1 MKGSMLALA
10 GNRGYDPGANS
21 EKSMRLGGRLAG
33 AIEVLADIEN
43 RRRPVADALK
53 DWGLSRRFA
62 GSGDRAAVGNIVYD
76 ALRKKLSHAWL
87 MDDAS
92 PAALAHAVMF
102 RQWQI
107 SPEQLAAELDGDKF
121 APAPLAAAAMSAF
134 QSRALDDA
142 PDHVKGDIPEWVVP
156 LFQENF
162 DDAWLSEAQALAE
175 RPSLD
180 LRANTL
186 RANRDKVVSSLEE
199 AHAVPARIARQG
211 VRIPPGEGPSRLPNV
226 TAELSFAKGWFEVQ
240 DEGSQ
245 IVADLVMARDG
256 EQILDYC
263 AGGGGKTLALSA
275 TTGNKGQI
283 HAFDA
288 DRKRLAPIIERL
300 RRAGTRNVQVH
311 EREKDLVHLVGKCDR
326 VLIDAPCTGTGTW
339 RRRPDTKWR
348 LTQKNLDERIEQQRQ
363 VLASAMRY
371 VRPGG
376 MLCYVTC
383 SLLPQENQDQV
394 RNFVAGNPDFE
405 IASALGDWQT
415 LFGTSGV
422 QPVSKD
428 GATVTL
434 SPASTDTDGFFFA
447 MMRRKD

>member
-1 MKGSMLALA
+1 
-10 GNRGYDPGANS
+10 
-21 EKSMRLGGRLAG
+21 MRLGGRLAG

-87 MDDAS
+87 MDDAG
-92 PAALAHAVMF
+92 PAALAHAVIY
-102 RQWQI
+102 RQWRI
-107 SPEQLAAELDGDKF
+107 SPEQLAADLDGDKF
-121 APAPLAAAAMSAF
+121 APEPLPAALLGAF
-134 QSRALDDA
+134 RSRNLDDA

-156 LFQENF
+156 LLQENF
-162 DDAWLSEAQALAE
+162 GDQWLVEAQALAE

-180 LRANTL
+180 LRTNTL
-186 RANRDKVVSSLEE
+186 RTSRDKVVDALEE
-199 AHAVPARIARQG
+199 DHAVPSRIARQG
-211 VRIPPGEGPSRLPNV
+211 VRIAPGEGPSRLPNV

-245 IVADLVMARDG
+245 IVADLVMAGDS

-275 TTGNKGQI
+275 TMHNKGQI

-311 EREKDLVHLVGKCDR
+311 EREKDIAHLLGKCDR
-326 VLIDAPCTGTGTW
+326 VLVDAPCTGTGTW

-348 LTQKNLDERIEQQRQ
+348 LTPKNLGERIEQQRQ
-363 VLASAMRY
+363 VLSSAARY

-383 SLLPQENQDQV
+383 SVLPQENQDQA
-394 RNFVAGNPDFE
+394 RQFVAGNGEFE
-405 IASALGDWQT
+405 LVSALDGWQS
-415 LFGTSGV
+415 LFGASGV

-428 GATVTL
+428 GVTVTL

-447 MMRRKD
+447 MLKRKG

>member
-1 MKGSMLALA
+1 
-10 GNRGYDPGANS
+10 
-21 EKSMRLGGRLAG
+21 MRLGGRLAG

-87 MDDAS
+87 MDDGG

-102 RQWQI
+102 RQWGI
-107 SPEQLAAELDGDKF
+107 SPEKLASELEGDKF
-121 APAPLAAAAMSAF
+121 APEPLSAAALDAF
-134 QSRALDDA
+134 RRKVLDDA
-142 PDHVKGDIPEWVVP
+142 PDHVKGDVPEWTVP
-156 LFQENF
+156 LFSENF
-162 DDAWLSEAQALAE
+162 GERWLAETRALAE
-175 RPSLD
+175 RPPLD

-186 RANRDKVVSSLEE
+186 RSSRDKVVAALDE
-199 AHAVPARIARQG
+199 ALAVPARIARQG

-245 IVADLVMARDG
+245 IVADLVMAGDG
-256 EQILDYC
+256 EQVLDYC

-275 TTGNKGQI
+275 TMNNKGQI

-288 DRKRLAPIIERL
+288 DRRRLAPIIERL

-311 EREKDLVHLVGKCDR
+311 EREKDLAHLAGRCDR
-326 VLIDAPCTGTGTW
+326 VLVDAPCTGTGTW

-363 VLASAMRY
+363 VLSAAARY

-376 MLCYVTC
+376 FLCYVTC
-383 SLLPQENQDQV
+383 SLLPEENQQQAA
-394 RNFVAGNPDFE
+394 RFAAGSGDFE
-405 IASALGDWQT
+405 IVSALDNWQA
-415 LFGTSGV
+415 LFGATGV
-422 QPVSKD
+422 HPVSGD
-428 GATVTL
+428 GMTVTL
-434 SPASTDTDGFFFA
+434 SPAATDTDGFFFA
-447 MMRRKD
+447 IMRRTG

>member
-1 MKGSMLALA
+1 
-10 GNRGYDPGANS
+10 
-21 EKSMRLGGRLAG
+21 MRLGGRLAG

-92 PAALAHAVMF
+92 PAAVAHAVIF
-102 RQWQI
+102 RQWRI
-107 SPEQLAAELDGDKF
+107 SPEQLAAELQGDKF
-121 APAPLAAAAMSAF
+121 APPPLAGAALEAF
-134 QSRALDDA
+134 NSRSLDDA
-142 PDHVKGDIPEWVVP
+142 PDHVKGDVPEWVVP
-156 LFQENF
+156 LFQDNF
-162 DDAWLSEAQALAE
+162 GDQWLVEAQALAE

-180 LRANTL
+180 LRTNTL
-186 RANRDKVVSSLEE
+186 RASRDKVVDALEE
-199 AHAVPARIARQG
+199 SHAALARIARQG

-245 IVADLVMARDG
+245 IVADLVMAGDG

-275 TTGNKGQI
+275 TMHNKGQI

-311 EREKDLVHLVGKCDR
+311 EREKDLAHLVGKCDR
-326 VLIDAPCTGTGTW
+326 VLVDAPCTGTGTW

-348 LTQKNLDERIEQQRQ
+348 LTQKNLDERCEQQRQ
-363 VLASAMRY
+363 VLAAASRY

-376 MLCYVTC
+376 VLCYVTC
-383 SLLPQENQDQV
+383 SLLPQENQEQA
-394 RNFVAGNPDFE
+394 RRFVADNGDFE
-405 IASALGDWQT
+405 IISALENWQR
-415 LFGTSGV
+415 LFGASGV
-422 QPVSKD
+422 APVSRD
-428 GATVTL
+428 RATVTL

-447 MMRRKD
+447 MMQRKG